1 MPPANPDL
9 NLLDAP
15 LRDELRKVSHQLELQ
30 RGDFVYKTGD
40 AAKGLYFVE
49 TGLVGLLIVGPS
61 GKEHLMR
68 FFKSGQVF
76 GHRALL
82 ADQVYH
88 ATAQVLEATRLIFVP
103 KHAVAQILD
112 KYPELYRYVVRQ
124 LAEELTHCER
134 QQVQVLDHQILPRVA
149 RAVVFLKDLHPDYKW
164 TRSEIA
170 SFCASTTSTVIKA
183 LAELESMG
191 LLKQKG
197 RGIEILDRAG
207 LIHLQFQRSF

>member
-1 MPPANPDL
+1 MSPAKP
-9 NLLDAP
+9 NLSLLEGP
-15 LRDELRKVSHQLELQ
+15 LGDELRKVSHQLELN

-40 AAKGLYFVE
+40 TAKGLYFVE
-49 TGLVGLLIVGPS
+49 GGLVGLLIIGPS

-68 FFKSGQVF
+68 FFKAGQVF

-82 ADQVYH
+82 ADQLYH

-103 KHAVAQILD
+103 KHAVAQILE

-124 LAEELTHCER
+124 LAEELTHCEL

-149 RAVVFLKDLHPDYKW
+149 RALVFLKDIHPDYKW

-207 LIHLQFQRSF
+207 LIQLQFQSGM